1 MEESKTVGRPA
12 KKGVGYVKLDMF
24 EGDVDVIEWIERA
37 LETFEEAKRYE
48 RLYESSGKS
57 GVLR

>member
-1 MEESKTVGRPA
+1 M
-12 KKGVGYVKLDMF
+12 GYVKLDMF